1 MGETRYRDLE
11 IRGVKYETAAAA
23 AAALGVSSDAVR
35 IAAKRGTLHRV
46 GTGRVGREPMPVR
59 IRGVDFPDAH
69 AAAEHFGV
77 SPHTVWAAI
86 GMGDPDRV
94 ARKVPPP
101 LPRLKPV
108 TLYGVSFPSC
118 AEASRQLGFGWSGYV
133 SQALRRQN
141 PVAQERIRAAVMRLV
156 AEREVR
162 AMRRVSAS

>member
-1 MGETRYRDLE
+1 
-11 IRGVKYETAAAA
+11 
-23 AAALGVSSDAVR
+23 
-35 IAAKRGTLHRV
+35 
-46 GTGRVGREPMPVR
+46 MPVR

-94 ARKVPPP
+94 ARKVSPP

-162 AMRRVSAS
+162 AMRRVSAA